1 MEKEL
6 RSDELVRIIN
16 ELRARNW
23 SDTEILEF
31 LLVIE
36 TSESECEAVKKPPN
50 GSMEGRRKG
59 TRGKQPA

>member
-31 LLVIE
+31 LLKLIG
-36 TSESECEAVKKPPN
+36 TQGTKKPP
-50 GSMEGRRKG
+50 SL
-59 TRGKQPA
+59 

>member
-36 TSESECEAVKKPPN
+36 TS
-50 GSMEGRRKG
+50 
-59 TRGKQPA
+59 

>member
-16 ELRARNW
+16 ELRTKGW

-31 LLVIE
+31 LLKIE
-36 TSESECEAVKKPPN
+36 TS
-50 GSMEGRRKG
+50 
-59 TRGKQPA
+59 